1 MAEQRENPFD
11 LGPDAASTEPS
22 SDDKLWCGLSYF
34 SQFVVPVVLPL
45 ILLLGEQTKEK
56 EFIRHHAIT
65 SLGLLAAA
73 VVYEI
78 AAAIIYS
85 LIMLILPLLAC
96 ILWLIF
102 VVPIVPLVYYGI
114 KALKGEYVEVPYLTE
129 FLRKQGWL

>member
-1 MAEQRENPFD
+1 MTDQQNPFD
-11 LGPDAASTEPS
+11 LGTGAPPAEPT

-34 SQFVVPVVLPL
+34 SQFIIPAVLPL

-56 EFIRHHAIT
+56 EFVRHHAIT

-78 AAAIIYS
+78 AATIIYS
-85 LIMLILPLLAC
+85 IILLILPLLAC
-96 ILWLIF
+96 ILWLVF
-102 VVPIVPLVYYGI
+102 VVPIVPFVYYGI
-114 KALKGEYVEVPYLTE
+114 KALKGEYVEVPYLSE